1 MKKQLPLE
9 FLYQIFSLIIAV
21 LLVHAIYVSIVRPN
35 ASAVLEQQALLINQE
50 PDYVPERNSYVI
62 IQDMEQEACFIL
74 MLWVI
79 SLMGLKS
86 VQVLREKRMI
96 DLELIPRNQG
106 TSILPQ
112 DSREYARP
120 IEALS
125 QQDQALLL
133 PRTLLTALHRFR
145 STANIQDV
153 SSRMW

>member
-86 VQVLREKRMI
+86 VQVLREKRMM

-112 DSREYARP
+112 DSRE
-120 IEALS
+120 
-125 QQDQALLL
+125 
-133 PRTLLTALHRFR
+133 
-145 STANIQDV
+145 
-153 SSRMW
+153 